1 MSPVSLDDIYRDR
14 VILDHCRNPRNRR
27 TLEAPDFSC
36 DAINPFC
43 GDEIHIQIKLGDNGR
58 IKEVGCQSEGCAIN
72 EAAGSLL
79 SQSIHGLTMDEAG
92 NLSSKFVTMMKKKSS
107 DPVSN
112 HGDEIIKMSE
122 LSALY
127 QVREFPVRIKCVL
140 LAWTALDKGLK
151 G

>member
-1 MSPVSLDDIYRDR
+1 MSPGSLDDIYRDR

-27 TLEAPDFSC
+27 TLESPDLSC

-43 GDEIHIQIKLGDNGR
+43 GDEIHIQINLGDNGR

-72 EAAGSLL
+72 QAAGSLL
-79 SQSIHGLTMDEAG
+79 SQSICGLTVDEAG
-92 NLSSKFVTMMKKKSS
+92 NLSSKFVMMMKNPPE
-107 DPVSN
+107 PVSN
-112 HGDEIIKMSE
+112 HGDEIIKISE

-127 QVREFPVRIKCVL
+127 QVRYFPVRIKCVL
-140 LAWTALDKGLK
+140 LAWTALDKGLE

>member
-1 MSPVSLDDIYRDR
+1 MSLGSLDDIYRDR

-27 TLEAPDFSC
+27 TLESPDFSC
-36 DAINPFC
+36 DAVNPFC
-43 GDEIHIQIKLGDNGR
+43 GDEIHIQITLGGNGR

-72 EAAGSLL
+72 QAAGSLL
-79 SQSIHGLTMDEAG
+79 SQSILGLTVDQAG
-92 NLSSKFVTMMKKKSS
+92 NLSSTFVMMMKSKSS

-112 HGDEIIKMSE
+112 HEDEIIDTSE

-140 LAWTALDKGLK
+140 LAWTALDKGLE

>member
-43 GDEIHIQIKLGDNGR
+43 GDEIHIQIKLGVNGR

-107 DPVSN
+107 DSVSN
-112 HGDEIIKMSE
+112 HGDEVIKMSE

-140 LAWTALDKGLK
+140 LAWTALDKGLE

>member
-27 TLEAPDFSC
+27 TLEAPDFSS

-43 GDEIHIQIKLGDNGR
+43 GDEIHIQIKLGYNGR

-140 LAWTALDKGLK
+140 LAWTALDKGLE